1 MRLIASLSVIDI
13 RILLL
18 SRLDNSY
25 TLPSELAL

>member
-1 MRLIASLSVIDI
+1 MRLIASSSVIDI